1 VVEKTG
7 DENLLDVTGKPAFQT
22 LAVNIPGIVYRVY
35 VRERNRMEFFNDMVE
50 KMAGFKNNELK
61 EGDVCSID
69 PIVIPDDRTH
79 VIEVVN
85 DALRENRPFEVEYRV
100 TRKDGG
106 IRYFLERGQPI
117 YGSDGKPE
125 FIDGIILDVTDRK
138 CSEQALLFK
147 ENIIKSSSS
156 VIATCDLEGYMTYG
170 NPSFL
175 KAWGFDDPKE
185 FIGRPFWEFWI
196 VKDRLDEIM
205 QSLRDDGIWFGEIKA
220 RRKDG
225 RIFDVQ
231 VLAAAVLDSEGKP
244 IALTSTS
251 IDITKRKIMEQTLV
265 GQKALLSGIATILH
279 EALTCQTE
287 EELGEVC
294 LRVAEEIT
302 ESKFGFIGEIKGQH
316 LEEIAISNPG
326 WDACAELAPH
336 GRGQPALKFELCGIY
351 GRIVLDGKGFFT
363 NEPTHHPDRIGLPA
377 GHPPLES
384 FLGIPLI
391 HEGSTT
397 GMIALANR
405 PGGYTRLEQDSVEA
419 LAPVIVESFMRKRA
433 EQALLKSEE
442 RFRAFVSASSEVV
455 FRMNP
460 NWTELRHLE
469 GKEFIPDTDS
479 PNRTWLDKY
488 IYLDDQPHV
497 LNVINEAIRTKSVFE
512 LEHRILRV
520 DGTLGW
526 AYSRAVPLLGA
537 NGDIVEWFG
546 TASDITARKSTQD
559 ALRRSEERFRAIASN
574 TPDHVLVQDRNL
586 RYTMVVNPQL
596 GLTEQDMIG
605 KTDFDILVKEDA
617 EKLTAIKHQVL
628 ETSKPVYM
636 ESPLISQDDKPE
648 FFEGSYV
655 PKFDAEGQCDG
666 LIGYFRNV
674 TQRKKAEEAL
684 RESEARLS
692 AIVQSAEEAIITL
705 DKELRVLRA
714 NPAAGVITGVPHDQL
729 IGQSLSEFVDP
740 SFNLSSAWEEF
751 VKSGRFKGEF
761 PIRHSSGSVR
771 VVEASGTADIGPGR
785 HLFVGHDITERKRME
800 EELRRSRDELEQ
812 RVRDRTAELELR
824 NKELQDFA
832 FVASHDLS
840 EPLRKIE
847 TFGRMLVDRCGG
859 GSFDEVSKDY
869 LKRMQKATT
878 RMQNLLNSLLLYSRV
893 TTKAAP
899 LKKTDLNR
907 SVHGALSNLE
917 MVMGE
922 KNAEVEIGDL
932 PTIEADRVQ
941 MIQLFQNL
949 IGNALKFGRDGVTPH
964 IKIYGREDWHTE
976 GAYEIC
982 VEDNGIGFDEKYLD
996 KIFQP
1001 FQRLHGRS
1009 CEYEGEGMGLAICRK
1024 ILERN
1029 GGKITA
1035 KSELG
1040 KGSTF
1045 IVTLPRN
1052 RKAE

>member
-22 LAVNIPGIVYRVY
+22 LAVNISGIVYRVY

-512 LEHRILRV
+512 LEHRILRM

-526 AYSRAVPLLGA
+526 AYSRAVPLLDA

-546 TASDITARKSTQD
+546 TASDITARKSAQE
-559 ALRRSEERFRAIASN
+559 ALRRSEERFRAIVSS

-586 RYTMVVNPQL
+586 RYTMVINPQL

-617 EKLTAIKHQVL
+617 ERLTAIKRQVL
-628 ETSKPVYM
+628 ETGKPVYV
-636 ESPLISQDDKPE
+636 ESPVISHGKPE
-648 FFEGSYV
+648 FFEGAYV

-666 LIGYFRNV
+666 LIGYFRNA
-674 TQRKKAEEAL
+674 TERKQAEEAL

-692 AIVQSAEEAIITL
+692 AIFQCAEEAIVTL
-705 DKELRVLRA
+705 DKEQRFMRT
-714 NPAAGVITGVPHDQL
+714 NPASGVITGLPHDQL
-729 IGQSLSEFVDP
+729 IGRSLSDIVDS
-740 SFNLSSAWEEF
+740 SFDLSSAWEDF
-751 VKSGRFKGEF
+751 LKSGRFKGEV
-761 PIRHSSGSVR
+761 PIHHSSGSLR
-771 VVEASGTADIGPGR
+771 VVEASGTAEIGPGR

-824 NKELQDFA
+824 NRELQDFA
-832 FVASHDLS
+832 FVASHDLN
-840 EPLRKIE
+840 EPLRKIRA
-847 TFGRMLVDRCGG
+847 FGDMITRRLAD
-859 GSFDEVSKDY
+859 FKDEASKDY
-869 LKRMQKATT
+869 LKRMQTAAA
-878 RMQNLLNSLLLYSRV
+878 RMQTLLTSLLSYSRL
-893 TTKAAP
+893 TTKAEP
-899 LKKTDLNR
+899 MEKTNLRR
-907 SVHGALSNLE
+907 SVKEALSNLE
-917 MVMGE
+917 IIMRE
-922 KNAEVEIGDL
+922 KNAIVEIGDL
-932 PTIEADRVQ
+932 PIMEADPVQ
-941 MIQLFQNL
+941 MSQLFQNL
-949 IGNALKFGRDGVTPH
+949 IGNALKFCHEGHLPIV
-964 IKIYGREDWHTE
+964 KIHAEQVGD
-976 GAYEIC
+976 AYEIY
-982 VEDNGIGFDEKYLD
+982 VEDNGIGFDQRYVD
-996 KIFQP
+996 KIFLP

-1009 CEYEGEGMGLAICRK
+1009 SVYEGVGMGLAICRK
-1024 ILERN
+1024 IVERH
-1029 GGKITA
+1029 GGKINA
-1035 KSELG
+1035 VSELG

-1045 IVTLPRN
+1045 IVTLPAE
-1052 RKAE
+1052 RKKG

>member
-1 VVEKTG
+1 MVGKKVG
-7 DENLLDVTGKPAFQT
+7 ENPLDVAAKPAFQT

-35 VRERNRMEFFNDMVE
+35 VRKRNRMEFFNNMLE
-50 KMAGFKNNELK
+50 EMTGFKTDELK
-61 EGDVCSID
+61 EGDVCSFD
-69 PIVIPDDRTH
+69 PIIIPEDHSH
-79 VIEVVN
+79 VIEVVKA
-85 DALRENRPFEVEYRV
+85 ALRENKPFEVEYRIAH
-100 TRKDGG
+100 KNGG

-125 FIDGIILDVTDRK
+125 FIDGVILDISDRK
-138 CSEQALLFK
+138 SSEMALLLK
-147 ENIIKSSSS
+147 ENIINSSSS
-156 VIATCDLEGYMTYG
+156 IIATCGLEGNMTYG

-175 KAWGFDDPKE
+175 KAWGFNDPKE
-185 FIGRPFWEFWI
+185 FIGRPFWEFWL

-205 QSLRDDGIWFGEIKA
+205 QALRGDGYWFGEIKA
-220 RRKDG
+220 KRKDG

-231 VLAAAVLDSEGKP
+231 VLAATVFDSEGKP
-244 IALTSTS
+244 VALTSTS
-251 IDITKRKIMEQTLV
+251 VDITERKIKEQTLV
-265 GQKALLSGIATILH
+265 GQKALLSGITSILH

-336 GRGQPALKFELCGIY
+336 GRRQLPGKFELHGIY
-351 GRIVLDGKGFFT
+351 GRVILDGNGFFT
-363 NEPTHHPDRIGLPA
+363 DDPTHHPDRIGLPT

-384 FLGIPLI
+384 FLGVPLI
-391 HEGSTT
+391 REGRSI

-405 PGGYTRLEQDSVEA
+405 PGGYTPSEQESVET
-419 LAPVIVESFMRKRA
+419 LAPVIVEAFMRKRA
-433 EQALLKSEE
+433 EE
-442 RFRAFVSASSEVV
+442 
-455 FRMNP
+455 
-460 NWTELRHLE
+460 
-469 GKEFIPDTDS
+469 
-479 PNRTWLDKY
+479 
-488 IYLDDQPHV
+488 
-497 LNVINEAIRTKSVFE
+497 
-512 LEHRILRV
+512 
-520 DGTLGW
+520 
-526 AYSRAVPLLGA
+526 
-537 NGDIVEWFG
+537 
-546 TASDITARKSTQD
+546 
-559 ALRRSEERFRAIASN
+559 ALRASEERFRAIASS

-586 RYTMVVNPQL
+586 RYTMVINPQL

-617 EKLTAIKHQVL
+617 EKLTAIKRQVL
-628 ETSKPVYM
+628 ETGEPVYV
-636 ESPLISQDDKPE
+636 ESPLISQDKKPE

-674 TQRKKAEEAL
+674 TQRKQAEEAL

-692 AIVQSAEEAIITL
+692 AIFRSAEEAIVTL
-705 DKELRVLRA
+705 DKEQRFQRS
-714 NPAAGVITGVPHDQL
+714 NPASGVITGVPHDQL
-729 IGQSLSEFVDP
+729 LGRSLSEIVDS
-740 SFNLSSAWEEF
+740 SFDLSSAWEDF
-751 VKSGRFKGEF
+751 LKSGRFKGEV
-761 PIRHSSGSVR
+761 PIRHSSGSLR

-800 EELRRSRDELEQ
+800 EELRRSRDELEL
-812 RVRDRTAELELR
+812 RVRERTAELELKNR
-824 NKELQDFA
+824 ELQDFA
-832 FVASHDLS
+832 FVASHDLA

-847 TFGRMLVDRCGG
+847 TFGRMLIARCGG

-893 TTKAAP
+893 TTKATP
-899 LKKTDLNR
+899 MKETNLNR
-907 SVHGALSNLE
+907 SVEGALSNLE
-917 MVMGE
+917 MLIRE
-922 KNAEVEIGDL
+922 KNAVVEVGDL
-932 PTIEADRVQ
+932 PTVEADRTQ

-949 IGNALKFGRDGVTPH
+949 IGNALKFTPEGETPH
-964 IKIYGREDWHTE
+964 VKIYGKEA
-976 GAYEIC
+976 GNAYNIC

-996 KIFQP
+996 KIFLP

-1009 CEYEGEGMGLAICRK
+1009 SEYEGEGMGLAICRK